1 MGMTAHA
8 TPPSPAPEIW
18 ALHRSILTLDSHIDI
33 PWPDRDDAFED
44 TPDRHV
50 DLPKMQ
56 QGGMS
61 AGCFVAYIGQGPV
74 TAEAHAQAGQQCLDM
89 LDAINRMEGNR
100 NGVTARR
107 CDTAAQIRAAHA
119 EGVIAVVAAVENG
132 YAMGEDTALLEQFRQ
147 RGARYVTLT
156 HNGHNALADAAIH
169 RPSLGDTPQRHGGLS
184 ALGREALRAMSRL
197 GLVVDVSHASRQT
210 MMQAVE
216 ASATPVVASHSC
228 VRSLCDHPR
237 NLDDGQL
244 DALGASGGVIQ
255 ITAMPAFLRPKPE
268 EGRRTAGVAD
278 FVDHIDY
285 VVRRL
290 GVEHV
295 GISSDFDGGGALS
308 DWHNATQGVLLTAE
322 LNRRGY
328 DRSEIE
334 AFWGGNFLRLL
345 ERAEQAAAEQRA
357 TIGNVEEL

>member
-1 MGMTAHA
+1 M
-8 TPPSPAPEIW
+8 
-18 ALHRSILTLDSHIDI
+18 
-33 PWPDRDDAFED
+33 
-44 TPDRHV
+44 
-50 DLPKMQ
+50 
-56 QGGMS
+56 
-61 AGCFVAYIGQGPV
+61 
-74 TAEAHAQAGQQCLDM
+74 
-89 LDAINRMEGNR
+89 N
-100 NGVTARR
+100 
-107 CDTAAQIRAAHA
+107 
-119 EGVIAVVAAVENG
+119 
-132 YAMGEDTALLEQFRQ
+132 
-147 RGARYVTLT
+147 
-156 HNGHNALADAAIH
+156 
-169 RPSLGDTPQRHGGLS
+169 
-184 ALGREALRAMSRL
+184 RL

-216 ASATPVVASHSC
+216 VSATPIVASHSC

-308 DWHNATQGVLLTAE
+308 DWRDATQGVLLTEE
-322 LNRRGY
+322 LHRRGY

-345 ERAEQAAAEQRA
+345 EQAEQAAVEQRVIMEGVGEA
-357 TIGNVEEL
+357 